1 VKKAAEPGGSF
12 DAFELLL
19 EEPPRDPG
27 LRAGVASDGEDAS
40 IARQV
45 HIEDV
50 RDILLVFPLLA
61 AEQGHD
67 ARSLCP

>member
-45 HIEDV
+45 HTEDV